1 MSNAASPIR
10 YHQFVMNDDRG
21 SAGACPGA
29 EPHWQVDFELPA
41 TVPGRLRNAF
51 KLAGR
56 NVQLIVAGGQLGDAL
71 AHPFAHLPRGSE
83 TVEPDLTIS
92 VKGRSESGPP
102 PIDSYAAG
110 HTWSHYGHRV
120 TASPDG
126 RFVAHFIERSGS
138 VWCLDRMTRRITGF
152 AEGGDRLTLYE
163 RGKTAQLLLP
173 FWLETHGLEL
183 IHSALIARK
192 GRGVLISGPN
202 GAGKSTSALS
212 CLIAGFDYLG
222 DDYIV
227 LEGNPHEGFQGHSVY
242 GCAFLEPH
250 HLLRFPALIPYA
262 VSGPYPS
269 ELKRLVLLHRAF
281 PAQLAASARLQF
293 LLLPRIGSRP
303 TAVTRATKAEALRQ
317 LAPSS
322 LLMLARPNAVALTR
336 MAALVEQLD
345 CFWLDLGPDIEAIPT
360 LVEKLLD
367 L

>member
-1 MSNAASPIR
+1 
-10 YHQFVMNDDRG
+10 MNDHGG
-21 SAGACPGA
+21 SAGLRLGA
-29 EPHWQVDFELPA
+29 EPHRQVDFELPTA
-41 TVPGRLRNAF
+41 VSGRLRSAF
-51 KLAGR
+51 TIAGR
-56 NVQLIVAGGQLGDAL
+56 TIHLIVAGDQLGNAL
-71 AHPFAHLPRGSE
+71 AHPFAHLPPGSE

-92 VKGRSESGPP
+92 AKDRSESGPP
-102 PIDSYAAG
+102 LIDSYASGRA
-110 HTWSHYGHRV
+110 WNYRGHRV

-126 RFVAHFIERSGS
+126 RFVAHFIEQSGS

-152 AEGGDRLTLYE
+152 AEGGDRLTLFE

-173 FWLETHGLEL
+173 FWLETQRLEL
-183 IHSALIARK
+183 IHAALIARN
-192 GRGVLISGPN
+192 GRGVLVAGPN

-250 HLLRFPALIPYA
+250 HLPRFPALIPYA
-262 VSGPYPS
+262 ISGPYPS
-269 ELKRLVLLHRAF
+269 EVKRLVLLRQAY

-293 LLLPRIGSRP
+293 LLLPRIGSHP
-303 TAVTRATKAEALRQ
+303 TAITRATKAEALRQ

-322 LLMLARPNAVALTR
+322 LLMLARPNAAALTR
-336 MAALVEQLD
+336 MATLVEQLD